1 MVTPGGHRSTSTRPA
16 AVLWDM
22 DGTLVDTEPFWIASE
37 YELVESHGGTWSDDH
52 AHSLVGFDLLDAG
65 AYIAR
70 HGPVPLSPAEIVDH
84 LLAAVIGRMS
94 TSAPWR
100 PGARELLAE
109 LAEADVPCALVTMS
123 WSSFADVVVDLLPP
137 GTFSAVVTGDQ
148 VTRGKPHPEPYLR
161 AAELLGVDPREC
173 VAIEDSPTGA
183 ASALAAG
190 CLTIA
195 VPHVVDVPPA
205 DRQHRLAS
213 LTELDLAGLRHLATD
228 GTPRLDTVDRAPAR

>member
-1 MVTPGGHRSTSTRPA
+1 MQRPA

-37 YELVESHGGTWSDDH
+37 YELVERHGGTWSDDH

-65 AYIAR
+65 AYIAA

-84 LLAAVIGRMS
+84 LLAAVISRMS
-94 TSAPWR
+94 ASAPWR
-100 PGARELLAE
+100 PGARELLNE
-109 LAEADVPCALVTMS
+109 LRVAGVPCALVTMS

-137 GTFSAVVTGDQ
+137 DTFSVVVTGDQ

-161 AAELLGVDPREC
+161 AAELLGVDPVEC

-190 CLTIA
+190 CTTIA

-205 DRQHRLAS
+205 ERQHRVGS
-213 LTELDLAGLRHLATD
+213 LLELDLTTLRHLAAE
-228 GTPRLDTVDRAPAR
+228 GTPPIDTIDRTPAR